1 MALTPFHAAA
11 VLLRGCCFLRENMS
25 VKQEPATKL
34 IPGFFGQTVA
44 LQEPSV
50 CSVLSPGGGYHSSEE
65 SLQYGLLS
73 TNHVWETTGMHQVLQ
88 LTFAGFWT
96 TKGFSLSRVSFE
108 RVQYHVPVV
117 KFLLL

>member
-1 MALTPFHAAA
+1 
-11 VLLRGCCFLRENMS
+11 MS
-25 VKQEPATKL
+25 VEQRPARKL
-34 IPGFFGQTVA
+34 ISRFFWPRLGMWCIA
-44 LQEPSV
+44 GAISLF
-50 CSVLSPGGGYHSSEE
+50 CLSPGGGYHSSEE

-88 LTFAGFWT
+88 LTFAGFWN

-108 RVQYHVPVV
+108 RVQYHVPFV